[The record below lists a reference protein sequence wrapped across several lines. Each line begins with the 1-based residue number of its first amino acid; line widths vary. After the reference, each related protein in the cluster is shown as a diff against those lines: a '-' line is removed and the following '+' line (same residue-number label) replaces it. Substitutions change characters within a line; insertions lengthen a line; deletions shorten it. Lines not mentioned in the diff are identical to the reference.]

1 MVNYIINLMI
11 IIKIIKL
18 LLNIKYILMLCNKK
32 LIVKYIYI
40 KRYGLKI

>member
-1 MVNYIINLMI
+1 MGNYIINLMI